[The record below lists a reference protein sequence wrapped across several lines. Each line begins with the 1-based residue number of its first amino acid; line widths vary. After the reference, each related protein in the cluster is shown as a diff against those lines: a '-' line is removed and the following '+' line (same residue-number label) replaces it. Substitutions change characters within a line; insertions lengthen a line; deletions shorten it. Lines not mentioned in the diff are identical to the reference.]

1 MNERREMTTR
11 ERILASAAAI
21 IGEDGVTARLSV
33 RTVAE
38 RAGVSTGSLRHHF
51 PTQQELRD
59 EVLRR
64 VFDWML
70 PTSNIDDSTVPA
82 RDRLVACLRQV
93 LEMTGS
99 GPEARESMVRIMD
112 SFVTAE
118 QSESVRAAYLAV
130 QRDGQ
135 RRMEE
140 WLRVLAADADLP
152 EEDIPRRAR
161 FLGTVLNG
169 LAMERA
175 LPTADSLAHVET
187 EALFVAAD
195 AVLNPALPS

>member
-33 RTVAE
+33 RAVAE

-93 LEMTGS
+93 LVMTGT

-118 QSESVRAAYLAV
+118 QNESVRAAYLAV
-130 QRDGQ
+130 QSDSQ

-140 WLRVLAADADLP
+140 WLQVLAADVDLP
-152 EEDIPRRAR
+152 EDDIPRRAR